1 MKKAMSIL
9 LSLVLGLGVATG
21 ANAESEITVV
31 SREAG
36 SGTRSAFIELTGVE
50 VKDES
55 GTKVDR
61 TYEDAVIQS
70 GTAQVITTAEGDPN
84 AIGYISLGSLGDTV
98 KALEVDG
105 VVATAENVK
114 NGSYPISRPFCVATK
129 DGLSAAA
136 QDFMGFLMSEEAQKL
151 VTDNHYVATLSAQY
165 APQSV
170 KGKIVI
176 GGSSSVA
183 PLMEKLTE
191 AYMASHGD
199 VEIEVQVSDSTT
211 GVKGVIDGTF
221 DIGMASREL
230 KQSELDAGLTPSVI
244 AMDGIAVI
252 VNKANPV
259 SALTTEQIAS
269 IFTGETTSWDAIK

>member
-1 MKKAMSIL
+1 MKKTMAIL
-9 LSLVLGLGVATG
+9 LSMALGLSAAAG
-21 ANAESEITVV
+21 ANAAGEITVV

-36 SGTRSAFIELTGVE
+36 SGTRSAFVELTGVE
-50 VKDES
+50 IKAES

-70 GTAQVITTAEGDPN
+70 GTAQVITTVEGDPN
-84 AIGYISLGSLGDTV
+84 AVGYISQGSLGGTV

-105 VVATAENVK
+105 VAATAENVQ

-136 QDFMGFLMSEEAQKL
+136 KDFMGFLMSEEAQKL
-151 VTDNHYVATLSAQY
+151 VTGNHYVAIESVPY
-165 APQSV
+165 APQNV

-211 GVKGVIDGTF
+211 GVKGAIDGTF
-221 DIGMASREL
+221 DIGMSSREL
-230 KQSELDAGLTPSVI
+230 KQSELDAGLTSSVI

-252 VNKANPV
+252 VNKENPV
-259 SALTTEQIAS
+259 SSLTTEQIAS
-269 IFTGETTSWDAIK
+269 IFTGETTFWDAIQ